1 LQDALKDSTAPPD
14 PAVWVPV
21 VMNSIIIWFF
31 DCGRN
36 KRHAHNAGCNAN
48 DDSDP
53 RC

>member
-21 VMNSIIIWFF
+21 AMNSIISLF

-36 KRHAHNAGCNAN
+36 KRHAHSAGCNAN
-48 DDSDP
+48 DIP
-53 RC
+53 IR